1 MHHRK
6 ICLKQSLALV
16 LVATALVG
24 RQGLAGDFPEA
35 SELPVDRGL
44 VNPLHRI
51 GDDPVTD
58 PKAWPEQREY
68 LKTLLA
74 HYLYGTMPAQPE
86 SVAWTVQQ
94 TRQAVDRQAILEQ
107 VQMTIQRNGTTA
119 SVRVGVLRPDRPG
132 SFPVIIK
139 NDRFLF
145 DTEGLSDDEARW
157 VDRRPEVIE
166 QQAFAD
172 RQAVQRGYVLVK
184 FIRGDVATDAPDR
197 RDEGVLGLYPEY
209 QDWGVIAAWAW
220 AYQPLIDAL
229 VDQPYIDPEK
239 IVVTGHSRGGKAAL
253 CAGIYDDRIA
263 ITAPNSS
270 GAGGTAS
277 WRFFDPDRPQQ
288 RLTDHQQRHAHWWT
302 PRLMTF
308 VGQEDRL
315 PMDAHT
321 LRAAVAPRRLINT
334 HARHDWWAN
343 PYGTALAHLAAQP
356 IFEWL
361 GAEDHQ
367 VLHWRDGDHA
377 QNEADWQTLF
387 DFCDGVFFQKAVEE
401 AFTINPHPDQ
411 YRFDTSLFLY
421 RASTGLPISPYDFP
435 YGYPFPDY
443 PLAGASHPRQSSDY
457 MRREPRPRDVK
468 RLGQYA
474 LRLIQTDR
482 SQEALRY
489 TSQYLQEHPGRHD
502 QEMLFMKTLAQTQLG
517 DLDAA
522 ARTMQQAIQQ
532 TDLPPER
539 FLAGPRRLFE
549 PLAEHAAFQQ
559 LLEDYRHRLVHGP
572 MLGSMTDHSVRVWV
586 RTAVETPVRVAIS
599 RSSDMTDPLVFG
611 PIESRAEDDYT
622 AAVPVTG
629 LEAHTRYHYAI
640 LLGDDGVEVRADHQ
654 QFRTFPARNQP
665 ATFRVAFGGGAGYD
679 GTDRERMW
687 DTIAAT
693 DPAAVLLMG
702 DNVYSDD
709 PESPDQQRY
718 CYYQRQS
725 QPEFARLIGS
735 RSIAAIWDDHDFAMD
750 DSWGGPEIDVPYW
763 KPIVWDI
770 FRQNF
775 VNPYYGGGVQ
785 RPGVWFDFSIGDVHF
800 LLLDGRYYRT
810 DPGRFGGPGVE
821 RPTMLGPFQL
831 AWLKQTLAESDA
843 TFKVLVSP
851 VPWSLDAKPGQAGLD
866 TWRGFQEEREA
877 IFDLVAQQNIPG
889 VVLIS
894 ADRHRSD
901 AWKIPRDT
909 GYDLYEFSSSHLTNI
924 HTHGI
929 MDGCLF
935 GYNKTNSFG
944 LLIFDTRAEQPSVTY
959 QIIDVDGQQ
968 QGELK
973 LPLSQLQP

>member
-1 MHHRK
+1 MRTRTIPLGHFFAF
-6 ICLKQSLALV
+6 IVVVTV
-16 LVATALVG
+16 LLG
-24 RQGLAGDFPEA
+24 RQGSAWDFPDA
-35 SELPVDRGL
+35 SELPVHRGL

-51 GDDPVTD
+51 GDDPLTD
-58 PKAWPEQREY
+58 PDAWPEQREY
-68 LKTLLA
+68 LKALLA
-74 HYLYGTMPAQPE
+74 HYLYGSMPAKPE
-86 SVAWTVQQ
+86 SVEWTVQQ
-94 TRQAVDRQAILEQ
+94 TRKIPDRDAILER
-107 VQMTIQRNGTTA
+107 VQMTMQRDEKTA
-119 SVRVGVLRPDRPG
+119 SVRVAVLRPDRPG
-132 SFPVIIK
+132 RFPVIIK

-145 DTEGLSDDEARW
+145 DTHGLSEDEVRW
-157 VDRRPEVIE
+157 VQQRPEVIE

-229 VDQPYIDPEK
+229 VDQPYIDSEK
-239 IVVTGHSRGGKAAL
+239 IVATGHSRGGKAAL
-253 CAGIYDDRIA
+253 CAGIYDERIA
-263 ITAPNSS
+263 VTAPNSS

-308 VGQEDRL
+308 IDQEDRL

-321 LRAAVAPRRLINT
+321 LRAAIAPRALINT

-343 PYGTALAHLAAQP
+343 PYGTAMTHLAAQI

-361 GAEDHQ
+361 GAEDRQ
-367 VLHWRDGDHA
+367 VLHWRDGGHA
-377 QNEADWQTLF
+377 QNEEDWQALF
-387 DFCDGVFFQKAVEE
+387 DFCDAVFYEQAIEGPFAV
-401 AFTINPHPDQ
+401 NPHPDQ

-457 MRREPRPRDVK
+457 MRREPRPTDVK

-482 SQEALRY
+482 QQEALQY
-489 TSQYLQEHPGRHD
+489 TSQYLAEHPGRHD
-502 QEMLFMKTLAQTQLG
+502 QEMLFMKTMAQTQLG
-517 DLDAA
+517 DLQGAV
-522 ARTMQQAIQQ
+522 RTMQQAIQQ
-532 TDLPPER
+532 AGLPPQR

-549 PLAEHAAFQQ
+549 PLAEHEAFQQ
-559 LLEDYRHRLVHGP
+559 LVEEYRHRPVHGP
-572 MLGSMTDHSVRVWV
+572 MLGSMTDRSVCVWV
-586 RTAVETPVRVAIS
+586 RTAVETSVRVAVS
-599 RSSDMTDPLVFG
+599 RSADMTDPQVFG

-622 AAVPVTG
+622 AAVPITG
-629 LEAHTRYHYAI
+629 LQPQTEYHYTV
-640 LLGDDGVEVRADHQ
+640 LLGQEQSEVRADHQ
-654 QFRTFPARNQP
+654 RFRTFPSRDQP
-665 ATFRVAFGGGAGYD
+665 ALFRVAFGGGAGYD
-679 GTDRERMW
+679 GTQRERMW
-687 DTIAAT
+687 DTVAAA

-702 DNVYSDD
+702 DNVYIDD

-725 QPEFARLIGS
+725 QPEFARMIGS
-735 RSIAAIWDDHDFAMD
+735 RAIAAIWDDHDFAMD
-750 DSWGGPEIDVPYW
+750 DSSGGSEIDIPYW
-763 KPIVWDI
+763 KPMVWDI
-770 FRQNF
+770 FRQNS

-785 RPGVWFDFSIGDVHF
+785 RPGVWFDFRIGDVHF
-800 LLLDGRYYRT
+800 IMLDGRYYRT

-821 RPTMLGPFQL
+821 RPTMLGPHQL

-851 VPWSLDAKPGQAGLD
+851 VPWSLDAKPGRPGLD
-866 TWRGFQEEREA
+866 TWRGFQEEREQ
-877 IFDLVAQQNIPG
+877 IFDLIARQKIPG
-889 VVLIS
+889 VVLLS

-901 AWKIPRDT
+901 AWKIPREA

-924 HTHGI
+924 HTHPI
-929 MDGCLF
+929 MEGCLF
-935 GYNKTNSFG
+935 GYNEKNSFG
-944 LLIFDTRAEQPSVTY
+944 LLTFDNRADQASVTY

-973 LPLSQLQP
+973 LTLSQLQP